1 MPTNRSILAA
11 LLGVA
16 VLSLACGGGGGDN
29 DPTGP
34 PAANVVGHYAIT
46 HTGTLTGLPPIECPG
61 DLNITNQTGN
71 SFSGT
76 ITIAATAE
84 CEGIAGTG
92 NVSGT
97 VTSGGALD
105 FTITIS
111 NLEDILEAAGCDI
124 VGGDPTFTGTAGTA
138 GIFASRTIALRC
150 DIEGGTLDTNFEY
163 TISGPKT

>member
-1 MPTNRSILAA
+1 MLTKSRIPGVLAWFA
-11 LLGVA
+11 A
-16 VLSLACGGGGGDN
+16 ACLACGGGGGDN

-71 SFSGT
+71 AFSGT
-76 ITIAATAE
+76 ITITATAE
-84 CEGIAGTG
+84 CEGIAGSG

-97 VTSGGALD
+97 VTSGGARD
-105 FTITIS
+105 FTISIS

-124 VGGDPTFTGTAGTA
+124 VGGDPTFTGTAGPA

>member
-1 MPTNRSILAA
+1 MLTKPRMLSVLAWLAA
-11 LLGVA
+11 A
-16 VLSLACGGGGGDN
+16 SLACGGGGGGG

-46 HTGTLTGLPPIECPG
+46 HTGTLTALPPIECPG

-76 ITIAATAE
+76 ITITATAE
-84 CEGIAGTG
+84 CEGIAGEG

>member
-1 MPTNRSILAA
+1 MLTKSRIPSVLAWIA
-11 LLGVA
+11 A
-16 VLSLACGGGGGDN
+16 ASLACGGGGGDN

-76 ITIAATAE
+76 ITITATAE
-84 CEGIAGTG
+84 CEGIAGSG

-111 NLEDILEAAGCDI
+111 ELEEILEAAGCDI
-124 VGGDPTFTGTAGTA
+124 VGGDATFTGTAGTA

-150 DIEGGTLDTNFEY
+150 DVEGGTLDTNFEY